1 MRSMYQNLLQQI
13 SKTSTQFKQDIFLIF
28 KKKYKFLFTLIYN
41 ITTLVFK
48 KNKKYNKTTIP

>member
-13 SKTSTQFKQDIFLIF
+13 SKTPTQFKQDIFLIF
-28 KKKYKFLFTLIYN
+28 KKYKFLFTLIYN

-48 KNKKYNKTTIP
+48 KKKKNVQKK

>member
-28 KKKYKFLFTLIYN
+28 KKYKFLFTLIYN

-48 KNKKYNKTTIP
+48 KKKNVQKK